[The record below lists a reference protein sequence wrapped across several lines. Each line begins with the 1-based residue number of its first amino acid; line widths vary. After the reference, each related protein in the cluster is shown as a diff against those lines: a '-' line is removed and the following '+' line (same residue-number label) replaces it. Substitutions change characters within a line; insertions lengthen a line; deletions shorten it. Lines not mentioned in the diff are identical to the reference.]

1 MSAVACLRV
10 MVDGDRTDLPAHV
23 LGPLV
28 AKYSNIFLEV
38 RWEFPRLAEPL
49 SHYCYLL
56 TDPRADTLDTVE
68 LALLS
73 HELQER
79 LFGTGAEDGVKLVLF
94 EGEPDAIQTFSTWSG
109 EAVAAAMEDP
119 SVLPAGGR
127 LRRIASDGTLI
138 DVPEPPATATPSEP
152 FRLVPAIDGAQGV
165 YFARGGAFV
174 GDVVSSTPIDAPS
187 YYSAVDGEGH
197 RAPKAEDFDMA
208 CVSTALRFLVDFPVV
223 APLYLPVSFSTLIR
237 TSQREAYVE
246 MLGVLPPSTRDQL
259 AATVYDVPR
268 APTFQALGVIRTA
281 LAPFVSGVDLRI
293 RDPDFEIQNLTPKAF
308 ASVTLGLPDEGQEV
322 RQAVIRRFAARMP
335 DYRRRRIWPGLSNLR
350 FRAERD
356 LAISLGV
363 PFLTGPGVCRL
374 QSEPVGGRQWALEA
388 LPLLSVHT
396 EMGAALNAFRERQ
409 AALDGAA

>member
-10 MVDGDRTDLPAHV
+10 MVDGGRTDLSAEA

-28 AKYSNIFLEV
+28 AKYTNIFLEV
-38 RWEFPRLAEPL
+38 RWLWPRHAEPL
-49 SHYCYLL
+49 SQYSYLL
-56 TDPRADTLDTVE
+56 TDPRADTLDTIE

-73 HELQER
+73 HELQDR

-94 EGEPDAIQTFSTWSG
+94 EGEPEAIQAFSGWSA

-119 SVLPAGGR
+119 SILPAGGR

-138 DVPEPPATATPSEP
+138 DVPEAPTPETPAEP
-152 FRLVPAIDGAQGV
+152 LRLVPAIDGVQGV
-165 YFARGGAFV
+165 YFVRGGAFV

-197 RAPKAEDFDMA
+197 RAPKSEDFDMA
-208 CVSTALRFLVDFPVV
+208 CVSTALRFLIDFPVG
-223 APLYLPVSFSTLIR
+223 ATLYLPVSFSTLIR

-246 MLGVLPPSTRDQL
+246 MLGVLPSSTRDQL

-268 APTFQALGVIRTA
+268 APTFQALGVVRTA
-281 LAPFVSGVDLRI
+281 LEPFVSGVDLRV
-293 RDPDFEIQNLTPKAF
+293 RDPDFEIQNLAAKSF
-308 ASVTLGLPDEGQEV
+308 ASVTLTLPEAGQDV
-322 RQAVIRRFAARMP
+322 RLAAVRRFASHMP

-350 FRAERD
+350 FRVERD
-356 LAISLGV
+356 LAISLGM
-363 PFLTGPGVCRL
+363 PFLTGPGICRL
-374 QSEPVGGRQWALEA
+374 QSEPVGGRQWAVED

-396 EMGAALNAFRERQ
+396 QMVTALSATRARMAGAD
-409 AALDGAA
+409 AA